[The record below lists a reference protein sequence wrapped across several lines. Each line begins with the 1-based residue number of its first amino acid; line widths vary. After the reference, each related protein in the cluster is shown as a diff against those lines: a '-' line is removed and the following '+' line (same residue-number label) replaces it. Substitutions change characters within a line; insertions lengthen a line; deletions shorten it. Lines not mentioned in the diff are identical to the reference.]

1 MTNKKPFK
9 AGMHVFCKNHG
20 LGFVTDVSEI
30 DIMDQVIRCFDI
42 FFERDNLKIS
52 VPEEK
57 MHSIGIRR
65 LADKSVAN
73 DVMKI
78 FRSESKGMR
87 VIWSKRSKEY
97 EQKLYSGDIFVTSE
111 VVRDLYKNSLNPSR
125 SYSERVIF
133 EKALER
139 VCSELAAIQDK
150 SLEDVFNEVCKTL
163 SVFQETFDS
172 PEELDDSID
181 ASSDVDS
188 KLDMVG

>member
-1 MTNKKPFK
+1 
-9 AGMHVFCKNHG
+9 
-20 LGFVTDVSEI
+20 
-30 DIMDQVIRCFDI
+30 
-42 FFERDNLKIS
+42 
-52 VPEEK
+52 
-57 MHSIGIRR
+57 
-65 LADKSVAN
+65 
-73 DVMKI
+73 
-78 FRSESKGMR
+78 MR

-181 ASSDVDS
+181 ASSDLDS

>member
-9 AGMHVFCKNHG
+9 AEMHVFCKNHG
-20 LGFVTDVSEI
+20 LGYVTSVSEI
-30 DIMDQVIRCFDI
+30 DIMDQVIKCFEI
-42 FFERDNLKIS
+42 FFEKDNLRIS

-57 MHSIGIRR
+57 MHSIGVRR
-65 LADKSVAN
+65 LVDKAVAN
-73 DVMKI
+73 DVMNI

-97 EQKLYSGDIFVTSE
+97 EQKLYSGDIFVAAE

-139 VCSELAAIQDK
+139 VCSELSIIQDK
-150 SLEDVFNEVCKTL
+150 PIEDVFNEVCKTL
-163 SVFQETFDS
+163 SVFQETFNSEETEEVYDS
-172 PEELDDSID
+172 SQDF
-181 ASSDVDS
+181 A
-188 KLDMVG
+188 KLDMAS